1 MSAKAESWRRHS
13 YDFMILGITGGIGC
27 GKSTA
32 AALFEREGFR
42 RLDSDELVRTHVLT
56 MPAIVQAL
64 RERYGADVVSA
75 EGVVNRAQ
83 LAARV
88 FPVESELRWLEE
100 LTHPVVF
107 ELWRV
112 AFRGTP
118 GADWV
123 VEVPLLFEKRLEN
136 WFDFTVCVA
145 SSPRQQLARLEQRG
159 LSRALAELRISQQ
172 LPLAQ
177 KIEWAD
183 FVLWN
188 DGSPKFLQEQISRLI
203 VSLQAAL

>member
-1 MSAKAESWRRHS
+1 
-13 YDFMILGITGGIGC
+13 MILGITGGIGC

-42 RLDSDELVRTHVLT
+42 RLDSDELVRTQVLT
-56 MPAIVQAL
+56 SPKVVAAL
-64 RERYGADVVSA
+64 RERYGAEVVNA
-75 EGVVNRAQ
+75 EGDVNRTN

-88 FPVESELRWLEE
+88 FPSESELRWLEE

-107 ELWRV
+107 GLWRS
-112 AFRGTP
+112 AFRGAP
-118 GADWV
+118 EVDWA
-123 VEVPLLFEKRLEN
+123 VEVPLLFEKSLEN

-145 SSPRQQLARLEQRG
+145 SAPTQQLARLELRG
-159 LSRALAELRISQQ
+159 LPRALAEQRISKQ

-188 DGSPKFLQEQISRLI
+188 DGSPEFLQEQVSRLV
-203 VSLQAAL
+203 VSLQAVR